1 MIPTNIPP
9 GSLFLIITPED
20 DGGLAIVAGQSL
32 DDDLFD
38 DEELENFNDLLNGI
52 LSKLKNNSSEF
63 MREGMLLRML
73 RESND
78 ELDRDEEIVFE
89 PDDALLDA
97 IAGAKVIPF
106 KRTH

>member
-1 MIPTNIPP
+1 
-9 GSLFLIITPED
+9 
-20 DGGLAIVAGQSL
+20 
-32 DDDLFD
+32 
-38 DEELENFNDLLNGI
+38 
-52 LSKLKNNSSEF
+52 
-63 MREGMLLRML
+63 ML
-73 RESND
+73 RELND